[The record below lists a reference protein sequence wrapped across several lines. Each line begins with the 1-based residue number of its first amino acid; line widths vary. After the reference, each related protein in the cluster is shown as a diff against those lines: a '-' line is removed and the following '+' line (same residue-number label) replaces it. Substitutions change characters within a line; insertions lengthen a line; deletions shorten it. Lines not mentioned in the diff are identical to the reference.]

1 MPKLK
6 YTELYLIFSL
16 LYVKKLTSFGQ
27 VLERCT
33 QKKIGSIFCFTVH
46 RCVHIACSEDV
57 MMSELCTAD
66 NGDALRDAAQA
77 PTSPVTFARQ
87 RRRPAQPDRLAVTT
101 IDEILRR
108 HDSSLE
114 LYYQDTLR
122 QVAILDSWWRG
133 SVVERRSLAGE
144 LSLSCARPAAD
155 G

>member
-16 LYVKKLTSFGQ
+16 LYVKKFTSFGQ

-33 QKKIGSIFCFTVH
+33 QKKIGSIFLLRGTC

-57 MMSELCTAD
+57 MMSELCTTD
-66 NGDALRDAAQA
+66 NGDAQRDAAQA

-122 QVAILDSWWRG
+122 QVAILSTTRTVGGVAQW
-133 SVVERRSLAGE
+133 
-144 LSLSCARPAAD
+144 
-155 G
+155 

>member
-1 MPKLK
+1 
-6 YTELYLIFSL
+6 
-16 LYVKKLTSFGQ
+16 
-27 VLERCT
+27 
-33 QKKIGSIFCFTVH
+33 
-46 RCVHIACSEDV
+46 

-66 NGDALRDAAQA
+66 NGDAQRDAAQA

-122 QVAILDSWWRG
+122 QVAILSTTRTVGGVAQW
-133 SVVERRSLAGE
+133 
-144 LSLSCARPAAD
+144 
-155 G
+155 